1 MKRLLFFIF
10 LSAIA
15 VVLCFNTFA
24 AQPEYMPYFWKYT
37 GAASE
42 GDPDAILKAVNDLDA
57 VLPNPSNV
65 DEHNKMIW
73 AVFKAA
79 PICEE
84 KGDYDKALY
93 YYEKFVKY
101 ATYLMENDGQDFAE
115 NIKLTQAII
124 RHLSQTPEVYVACD
138 EPYDVPYYGAKHEQP
153 YGTFFGKCAEFEE
166 GYETGHLIYVQFFNE
181 TISSFHYLFP
191 SEPVYTMVAWNVPNE
206 NKSDLDKVNSGSW
219 DDYIISDLKFLSTLE
234 HKILLRF
241 GAEVNCWDIPADK
254 AQRDE
259 LIESYKNAFRR
270 ISSLAKEYTPNVAM
284 VYSPNDVSNMYVTP
298 EDFYPGDDYVDWV
311 GMSSYCVLS
320 NEASGKTGDRVDALY
335 FRGLFDNPVAKIREV
350 VDAFGDRK
358 PILISE
364 CGFAYAPEEGQNTQH
379 ATEKLREFYTYVNMV
394 YPQVKGVLYFNA
406 NFERRYKLSEC
417 PELLDTFR
425 NTIRENAG
433 MQAMVNGEQKGY
445 TRFSTYEGNAKT
457 IDLYARAAYPS
468 NEPVSVSYSVDGN
481 GVANAPT
488 FPYKATLDISALSQG
503 KHVLTLAVSCGNYYK
518 TFEYPF
524 YVGENNT
531 VSQKEIKPFKLPF
544 NDVSESDWFYN
555 DVKTAYLNGLIN
567 GKDNGNYCPED
578 NMTYAEAVKLASC
591 MHQLYYEKAVTLSNG
606 TVNWYDTYAEYAKN
620 VGILSPSCD
629 FDKIADTKIS
639 RKEFV
644 SVFFPA
650 LPAAEYAVINNIGDN
665 AIPDVTSDNMYAP
678 CVYAFYRAG
687 ILTGSD
693 GGYFN
698 PESNIKRSEVA
709 AILTRMFDPSA
720 RKNITLS

>member
-1 MKRLLFFIF
+1 MKKLYFIV
-10 LSAIA
+10 SA
-15 VVLCFNTFA
+15 VVLAVLLCLGVLA
-24 AQPEYMPYFWKYT
+24 AQPDYMSYFWKYT
-37 GAASE
+37 GAASG
-42 GDPDAILKAVNDLDA
+42 GDPDEILTAVNNLDG
-57 VLPNPSNV
+57 VLPSPSNI
-65 DEHNKMIW
+65 DEHNKMVW

-124 RHLSQTPEVYVACD
+124 RHLSIKPEIYVACD
-138 EPYDVPYYGAKHEQP
+138 EPADVPYYGAKHEP
-153 YGTFFGKCAEFEE
+153 RYGTFFGKCAEFEE

-191 SEPVYTMVAWNVPNE
+191 DEPVYTMVAWNVPNE
-206 NKSDLDKVNSGSW
+206 NKADLDRVNSGSW

-241 GAEVNCWDIPADK
+241 GAEVNCWDMPADK

-259 LIESYKNAFRR
+259 YIESFKNAFRR
-270 ISSLAKEYTPNVAM
+270 ISSLAKEYAPNVAM

-298 EDFYPGDDYVDWV
+298 EDFYPGDEYVDWV
-311 GMSSYCVLS
+311 GMSSYSVLS
-320 NEASGKTGDRVDALY
+320 NAASGKSGDRVDALY
-335 FRGLFDNPVAKIREV
+335 FRGLFDNPIAKIREI

-364 CGFAYAPEEGQNTQH
+364 CGFAYAEEGQSVQH

-394 YPQVKGVLYFNA
+394 YPQVKGILYFNA

-425 NTIRENAG
+425 NTIRENVG
-433 MQAMVNGEQKGY
+433 MQSLTKGESKGY
-445 TRFSTYEGNAKT
+445 TRFSTFEGKT
-457 IDLYARAAYPS
+457 EAIDLYAYAAYPS
-468 NEPVSVSYSVDGN
+468 ENPVSISYSVDGV
-481 GVANAPT
+481 GIANAPT
-488 FPYKATLDISALSQG
+488 FPYKAILDISALSEG
-503 KHVLTLAVSCGNYYK
+503 KHILTLAVSCGSYYK

-524 YVGENNT
+524 YVGEENT
-531 VSQKEIKPFKLPF
+531 VSQKEIAPFVLPF
-544 NDVSESDWFYN
+544 GDVTQDDWFYN
-555 DVKTAYLNGLIN
+555 DVKTAYKNGLIN
-567 GKDNGNYCPED
+567 GKGDLYCPND
-578 NMTYAEAVKLASC
+578 NMTYAEAVKLATC
-591 MHQLYYEKAVTLSNG
+591 MHQLYFDKKVTLTNG
-606 TVNWYDTYAEYAKN
+606 TVNWYDTYVEYARAN
-620 VGILSPSCD
+620 GIISYDITPKAD
-629 FDKIADTKIS
+629 QKID

-644 SVFFPA
+644 AIFHAA
-650 LPAAEYAVINNIGDN
+650 LPEAEYTQINSVADN
-665 AIPDVTSDNMYAP
+665 SIPDVSTESTYS
-678 CVYAFYRAG
+678 YQIYSFYRSG

-698 PESNIKRSEVA
+698 PDNSILRSEVA
-709 AILTRMFDPSA
+709 AILTRMFDSSA
-720 RKNITLS
+720 RRSITLE